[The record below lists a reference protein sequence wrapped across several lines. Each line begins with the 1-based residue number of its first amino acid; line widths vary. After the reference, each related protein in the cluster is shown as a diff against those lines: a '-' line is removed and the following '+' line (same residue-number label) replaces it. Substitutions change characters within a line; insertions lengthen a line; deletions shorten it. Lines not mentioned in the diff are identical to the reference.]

1 MGVQLISF
9 IVLLSDLIL
18 NFPCCIHIST
28 VKCLVIQTALS
39 CNKILFFFC
48 LCIHF
53 DLVLVTCNVVLMAF
67 VECSIYGC
75 IKAGC
80 LQAGDLSFICICVAF
95 SLDHLTAGGG
105 GQNGQYM

>member
-1 MGVQLISF
+1 
-9 IVLLSDLIL
+9 
-18 NFPCCIHIST
+18 
-28 VKCLVIQTALS
+28 
-39 CNKILFFFC
+39 
-48 LCIHF
+48 
-53 DLVLVTCNVVLMAF
+53 MAF